1 MVEVK
6 TYGKTVITSR
16 IQVNSS
22 YKAIVESKDYAGRI
36 EHLLKDCRM
45 FGHKIEQSDQKT
57 FSVATFVV
65 ELEFDFTKK
74 TFDDFEQRHYD
85 FINGLRDIQNE
96 IVSKAR
102 IKLSREEELEKKLA
116 DFFKENCPIPGAKI
130 IIIPGDAY
138 ERN

>member
-1 MVEVK
+1 
-6 TYGKTVITSR
+6 
-16 IQVNSS
+16 
-22 YKAIVESKDYAGRI
+22 
-36 EHLLKDCRM
+36 M

-57 FSVATFVV
+57 FSVVTFVV

-74 TFDDFEQRHYD
+74 TLDDFEQRHYD

-102 IKLSREEELEKKLA
+102 IKLSHEEKLKEQLT
-116 DFFKENCPIPGAKI
+116 DFFKKNCPIPGAKI

>member
-1 MVEVK
+1 MIEIK

-16 IQVNSS
+16 IRVDSS
-22 YKAIVESKDYAGRI
+22 YKAIVESKNYAGRI

-85 FINGLRDIQNE
+85 FIKGLRNIKNE
-96 IVSKAR
+96 IVSKAH
-102 IKLSREEELEKKLA
+102 IKLSHEEELEKKLT

-130 IIIPGDAY
+130 IIISGDAY

>member
-1 MVEVK
+1 
-6 TYGKTVITSR
+6 
-16 IQVNSS
+16 
-22 YKAIVESKDYAGRI
+22 
-36 EHLLKDCRM
+36 M
-45 FGHKIEQSDQKT
+45 FGHKIEQSNQKT

-102 IKLSREEELEKKLA
+102 VKLSHEEELEKKLT

>member
-1 MVEVK
+1 
-6 TYGKTVITSR
+6 
-16 IQVNSS
+16 
-22 YKAIVESKDYAGRI
+22 
-36 EHLLKDCRM
+36 M

-85 FINGLRDIQNE
+85 FIKGLRNIKNE

-102 IKLSREEELEKKLA
+102 IKLSREEELEKKLT

-138 ERN
+138 EGN

>member
-16 IQVNSS
+16 IQIGSS
-22 YKAIVESKDYAGRI
+22 YKAVVENKDYAKRI

-45 FGHKIEQSDQKT
+45 FDHKIEQSDQKT

-74 TFDDFEQRHYD
+74 TLDDFEQRHYD
-85 FINGLRDIQNE
+85 FINSLRDIQNE

-102 IKLSREEELEKKLA
+102 TKLSHEEELEKKLT

>member
-16 IQVNSS
+16 IQVGSS
-22 YKAIVESKDYAGRI
+22 YKAIIESKDYAERI

-45 FGHKIEQSDQKT
+45 FCHKIEQSDQKT

-74 TFDDFEQRHYD
+74 TLDDFEQRHYD
-85 FINGLRDIQNE
+85 FINSLRDIQNE

-102 IKLSREEELEKKLA
+102 IKLSHEEKLKEQLT

>member
-16 IQVNSS
+16 IQVDSS
-22 YKAIVESKDYAGRI
+22 YKAIIESKDYAGRI

-57 FSVATFVV
+57 FSIATFVV

-74 TFDDFEQRHYD
+74 TFDDFEQRHHD

-102 IKLSREEELEKKLA
+102 IKLSREEELEKKLT
-116 DFFKENCPIPGAKI
+116 DFFKENCLIPGAKI

>member
-1 MVEVK
+1 
-6 TYGKTVITSR
+6 
-16 IQVNSS
+16 
-22 YKAIVESKDYAGRI
+22 
-36 EHLLKDCRM
+36 M

-74 TFDDFEQRHYD
+74 TLDDFEQRHYD

-102 IKLSREEELEKKLA
+102 VKLSHEERLKEQLT

>member
-16 IQVNSS
+16 IQVGSS
-22 YKAIVESKDYAGRI
+22 YKAIIESKNYAKRI

-74 TFDDFEQRHYD
+74 TLDDFEQRHYD

-96 IVSKAR
+96 IVSKAS
-102 IKLSREEELEKKLA
+102 IKLSREERLKEQLTN
-116 DFFKENCPIPGAKI
+116 FFKENCPIPGAKI

>member
-16 IQVNSS
+16 IQIGSS
-22 YKAIVESKDYAGRI
+22 YKAVVENKDYAKRI

-74 TFDDFEQRHYD
+74 TLDDFEQRHYD

-96 IVSKAR
+96 IISKER
-102 IKLSREEELEKKLA
+102 IKLSHEEELEKKLT

>member
-16 IQVNSS
+16 IQVSSS
-22 YKAIVESKDYAGRI
+22 YKAIIESKDYVGRI
-36 EHLLKDCRM
+36 ERLLKDCRI

-74 TFDDFEQRHYD
+74 TLDDFEQRHYD
-85 FINGLRDIQNE
+85 FINGLRNIQNE
-96 IVSKAR
+96 IVSKAHV
-102 IKLSREEELEKKLA
+102 KLSREEKLKEQLT

>member
-16 IQVNSS
+16 IQVGSS
-22 YKAIVESKDYAGRI
+22 YKAIIESKNYAERI
-36 EHLLKDCRM
+36 EHLLKDCKM

-74 TFDDFEQRHYD
+74 TLDDFEQRHYD

-102 IKLSREEELEKKLA
+102 IKLSHEEKLKEQLT

>member
-16 IQVNSS
+16 IQVGSS
-22 YKAIVESKDYAGRI
+22 YKAIVESKDYARRI

-96 IVSKAR
+96 IVSKAHV
-102 IKLSREEELEKKLA
+102 KLSHEERLKEQLT

>member
-16 IQVNSS
+16 IQVDSS
-22 YKAIVESKDYAGRI
+22 YKAIVENKDYAKRI

-57 FSVATFVV
+57 FSMATFVV

-74 TFDDFEQRHYD
+74 TLDDFEQRHYD
-85 FINGLRDIQNE
+85 FINGLRNIQNE

-102 IKLSREEELEKKLA
+102 IKLSHEEKLKEQLT